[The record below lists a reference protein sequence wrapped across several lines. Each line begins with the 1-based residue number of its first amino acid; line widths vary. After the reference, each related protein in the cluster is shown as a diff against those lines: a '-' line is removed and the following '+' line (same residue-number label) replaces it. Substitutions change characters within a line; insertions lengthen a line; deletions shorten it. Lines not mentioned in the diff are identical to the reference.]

1 MTAGFGYHAWLANE
15 RSPHLASP
23 PSLYKW
29 RRRTPIWA
37 RPTGPWPP
45 SKTARHHSLD
55 APFPEKV
62 GRRTLW
68 LMGVQKRRWMQGGKV
83 YLIYGYQRQK
93 QVVIGLSSMCLP
105 GLEIIQQRLPP
116 DIGHFEAWPLSGRLL
131 LRAWISCGAVSPKF
145 RYG

>member
-15 RSPHLASP
+15 RSPHHP
-23 PSLYKW
+23 PPLCTNGEGEHLS
-29 RRRTPIWA
+29 
-37 RPTGPWPP
+37 GQGQQGSWPP
-45 SKTARHHSLD
+45 SKTVRHHSLD

-62 GRRTLW
+62 ERRTLW
-68 LMGVQKRRWMQGGKV
+68 LTGVQKRRWMQGGKV